1 MSKFVPKQNYEQR
14 IIHIYTDGGCRSKA
28 KKGEKIGPETK
39 SAFAYFLKYGG
50 AERLDG
56 KAMYG
61 KTNNAMEI
69 TGLLEALKAIKNS
82 NIPVKAYLDSAYV
95 INTIDNKWYV
105 KWRENGWTKKGGLA
119 NAELWKEL
127 VEQIERF
134 PFFELVK
141 VKGHS
146 GDEYNELVDSHLN
159 KLMDDLPEFSEE
171 VQNIQTTNLDAH
183 SVEAGE
189 LNKDSMITDDERKE
203 IEKEEED
210 YRFNEKNRDF
220 VLNKLNQALQ
230 DGMFLIPTESVNS
243 IKEVIELIKNNEIRV
258 G

>member
-1 MSKFVPKQNYEQR
+1 MSKFVPKQNTDSN
-14 IIHIYTDGGCRSKA
+14 IIHVYTDGGCRSKA

-39 SAFAYFLKYGG
+39 SAFSYFLKYGG
-50 AERLDG
+50 LEKLEG

-69 TGLLEALKAIKNS
+69 TGLLEALKAIKN
-82 NIPVKAYLDSAYV
+82 NKIPIKAHLDSAYV
-95 INTIDNKWYV
+95 INTINNKWYE
-105 KWRENGWTKKGGLA
+105 KWRNDGWTKKGGLA

-127 VEQIERF
+127 IEQVERF

-146 GDEYNELVDSHLN
+146 GDEYNELVDSYLN
-159 KLMDDLPEFSEE
+159 KLMDELPEYENIENEVETTEEENETVKEDVKIPTSEKLE
-171 VQNIQTTNLDAH
+171 VA
-183 SVEAGE
+183 
-189 LNKDSMITDDERKE
+189 KD
-203 IEKEEED
+203 EED

-230 DGMFLIPTESVNS
+230 DGMFLIPTESANS